1 MKQVNKIAKNIDEG
15 IKYMIDAMVEDYGG
29 FNQHNKIDEVRDN
42 MYNEYKNSFKITNGQ
57 KYIKVTN
64 DGSVKAF
71 IVKKDNGKFK
81 TGDILKPASWK
92 APAKGARGNIF
103 DKYGGHIWR
112 VFEKSRFRV
121 VSADSRLTPF
131 TLLGKSRNFR
141 ASSSSKLIT

>member
-42 MYNEYKNSFKITNGQ
+42 MYNEYKNSFKITNGL

-71 IVKKDNGKFK
+71 IVKSDNGKFK
-81 TGDILKPASWK
+81 LGDILKPASWK
-92 APAKGARGNIF
+92 APAMNSARGNVLSGNYSIQWTGPLYL
-103 DKYGGHIWR
+103 K
-112 VFEKSRFRV
+112 
-121 VSADSRLTPF
+121 
-131 TLLGKSRNFR
+131 
-141 ASSSSKLIT
+141 